1 MILNKLTLVLL
12 VCLVFQASLQAQA
25 SFDENAR
32 RYLSAQE
39 IIQAMQVHF
48 DVVDDCVKVNDANSP
63 MLGVNS
69 AVTGNA
75 IAPAPTQATV
85 QFIAGCVS
93 KAVDRAKYTSQYPVA
108 FAKLKTML
116 GEELVSELSKNFPTF
131 HTLDD
136 NMYLRLNM
144 PWENLNAETREKIIS
159 RIVFV
164 MLGSDEVIN
173 DFGLIEPAVLR
184 ARLGAWAQGKPT
196 LTTADMIKFISVN
209 LAVRDEFLSY

>member
-1 MILNKLTLVLL
+1 MIINKLVLAGML
-12 VCLVFQASLQAQA
+12 CLGSWQAQA

-48 DVVDDCVKVNDANSP
+48 DVTDDCAKVNATNSS

-69 AVTGNA
+69 ALTGNA
-75 IAPAPTQATV
+75 IAPAPTQSTV

-93 KAVDRAKYTSQYPVA
+93 KAVERSKFGGQYPLA
-108 FAKLKTML
+108 LQKLKNML
-116 GEELVSELSKNFPTF
+116 GEELVNELSQN
-131 HTLDD
+131 HTPVTLSMND
-136 NMYLRLNM
+136 NLYFRLTA
-144 PWENLNAETREKIIS
+144 PWENLSVETREKIVT

-173 DFGLIEPAVLR
+173 DFGLVDPTTLR
-184 ARLGAWAQGKPT
+184 TKLGAWAQGNPN
-196 LTTADMIKFISVN
+196 LRTADMIKFISVN